1 MAIPKHLIER
11 AIESMSNDFD
21 SHDVI
26 KEVAQKNQREYAE
39 ALVAIEGD
47 RLFHKLHS
55 EMGRQI
61 TEICDNFGYKREQS
75 RSDDIFGQKSRCIGW
90 CKG

>member
-1 MAIPKHLIER
+1 MPIAKLIIER
-11 AIESMSNDFD
+11 AIASMPNDFD

-26 KEVAQKNQREYAE
+26 KEVAHTNQRAYAE

-61 TEICDNFGYKREQS
+61 TEICDLLGYRREQS

-90 CKG
+90 CKS